1 MGSRHALLV
10 LLASCAGGACLAQTP
25 SQTTNVPDVIT
36 RESGLRVAPMTR
48 PARTYAT
55 NCQGCHGELGSS
67 AREIPTLAGRVGY
80 FTRIPD
86 GRRYLVEVPNV
97 ALNPSSD
104 EDIAAVLNWILT
116 TYSPGQLPPDF
127 EPYTASEVSKLR
139 KARIDVIAERRR
151 VVAAL
156 LASKQIPSAEAL
168 ALSRI
173 AQAPALDPIA
183 LGREKFV
190 QCASCHGSDGR
201 STVVPQYP
209 RIGGQSG
216 AYVVIALKAYR
227 DGRRLGTFA
236 SMMSE
241 VAKPLTDADI
251 ENLAAYIESLDKVK

>member
-1 MGSRHALLV
+1 MGSRRALLV
-10 LLASCAGGACLAQTP
+10 LLASCADAACPAQSPAQT
-25 SQTTNVPDVIT
+25 SNVPDVIT

-48 PARTYAT
+48 PAQTYAT

-104 EDIAAVLNWILT
+104 GDIAAVLNWILT
-116 TYSPGQLPPDF
+116 TYSRAQLPPDF
-127 EPYTASEVSKLR
+127 EPYTASEVSELR
-139 KARIDVIAERRR
+139 KARIDVVAERRR
-151 VVAAL
+151 VVAEL
-156 LASKQIPSAEAL
+156 LASRQIPSAEAL
-168 ALSRI
+168 ALSRT
-173 AQAPALDPIA
+173 ALAPDPVA

-190 QCASCHGSDGR
+190 PCASCHGSDGR

-209 RIGGQSG
+209 KIGGQSG

-236 SMMSE
+236 SMMTE